1 MPYQDIDL
9 YAKWEISSYRI
20 TASVRGSGSISP
32 AGENFVTYQDQL
44 LFTFTPNTGYH
55 VGSIIIDGNPLTGS
69 ALTNAIASGY
79 TFAGV
84 ENDHTILVEFEI
96 NTYIVNL
103 TVSGNGQV
111 QTQSNLNMVRYG
123 DDVILTLVSNFNK
136 YGVDIYINGSKVRSE
151 REITLENVD
160 RNMSVIIS
168 FYEKPFIETTAG
180 IISITAIIVALFII
194 IILCVIGS
202 LKRKKMYE
210 DMENY

>member
-1 MPYQDIDL
+1 M
-9 YAKWEISSYRI
+9 
-20 TASVRGSGSISP
+20 
-32 AGENFVTYQDQL
+32 
-44 LFTFTPNTGYH
+44 
-55 VGSIIIDGNPLTGS
+55 
-69 ALTNAIASGY
+69 
-79 TFAGV
+79 
-84 ENDHTILVEFEI
+84 FEI
-96 NTYIVNL
+96 NTYVVNL

-136 YGVDIYINGSKVRSE
+136 YGVDIYINGSKVKSE

-194 IILCVIGS
+194 IILCMIGS